1 MRYFEA
7 METFKVK
14 SGWSAW
20 RVGRVVI
27 YVGILVALI
36 IYGKVAN
43 PDITLKMCLD
53 NPERYD
59 GVTIEVGGEATVGE
73 RLRDGFTIVYL
84 GEIVRVKGTHPHLR
98 KREYLS
104 LIAVFHKEGPW
115 LEAIDIH
122 IARYRRMKIALSIL
136 PVIAVGL
143 LFVKRYRFDF
153 GCLEFRERM

>member
-1 MRYFEA
+1 MVTGE
-7 METFKVK
+7 VK

-20 RVGRVVI
+20 QVSRVII
-27 YVGILVALI
+27 YAGLLAALI
-36 IYGKVAN
+36 IYGKVAY

-53 NPERYD
+53 NPDRYD
-59 GVTIEVGGEATVGE
+59 GMTIEVGGEATIGD
-73 RLRDGFTIVYL
+73 RLADGFTIVFL
-84 GEIVRVKGTHPHLR
+84 GEVVRVKGSHPHLR

-122 IARYRRMKIALSIL
+122 IAKYRRTKIVLSVL

-153 GCLEFRERM
+153 TCLQFRERM